1 MPFLFKGNFRVNST
15 IINGVQYVTFS
26 FFDGDKL
33 LFDKVGDLIE
43 QSFKATKGDEIPNE
57 NISENSIALLKRID
71 GIVCC

>member
-1 MPFLFKGNFRVNST
+1 MPFLFKGDFRVNST

-43 QSFKATKGDEIPNE
+43 RSFKATKVDEITNE
-57 NISENSIALLKRID
+57 NISENGIAIEKN
-71 GIVCC
+71 

>member
-1 MPFLFKGNFRVNST
+1 MPFLYKKDFRVNST

-43 QSFKATKGDEIPNE
+43 QSFRATQADKVPNE
-57 NISENSIALLKRID
+57 NISKNSIAIEKN
-71 GIVCC
+71 

>member
-1 MPFLFKGNFRVNST
+1 MPFLFKEDFRVNST

-43 QSFKATKGDEIPNE
+43 QSFKAIQADKIPNE
-57 NISENSIALLKRID
+57 NILANSIAIEKD
-71 GIVCC
+71 